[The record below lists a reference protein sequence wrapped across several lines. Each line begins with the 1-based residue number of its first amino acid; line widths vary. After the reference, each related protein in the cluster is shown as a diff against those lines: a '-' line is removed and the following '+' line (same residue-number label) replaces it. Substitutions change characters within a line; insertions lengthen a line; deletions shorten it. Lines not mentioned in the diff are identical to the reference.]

1 MGYVTEKPDELEPT
15 ALALYM
21 DYGCGSNQGKLH
33 YVKCHSR
40 GCHDCHSDP
49 ALYRAC
55 PTCGAKLDVYA
66 RRPYTCEC
74 GTVIWVCMAMLSPVI
89 TRYITNDMF
98 KAEAEDT
105 I

>member
-21 DYGCGSNQGKLH
+21 DYGCGSNQGELH

-40 GCHDCHSDP
+40 GCYECHSDP
-49 ALYRAC
+49 GLYRAC
-55 PTCGAKLDVYA
+55 PTCGADMHISA

-74 GTVIWVCMAMLSPVI
+74 GTIIWVCMRMVDPVI
-89 TRYITNDMF
+89 TGYITNDMF